1 VATTAR
7 DSLRTYNAKRDF
19 RRTPEPAGQPA
30 KRSGHR
36 FIVQKHAATRLHYDF
51 RLELDGVL
59 KSWAVTK
66 GPSLDPEVKRLA
78 VRTEDHPLSYATF
91 EGSIP
96 KGQYGGGTV
105 MLWDDGSWEPVGDPH
120 RGLERGKLHFRLRG
134 QRMKG
139 EWVLVRLKADKPGA
153 RENWLLRKIED
164 DYADAAVDLAAEHVT
179 SIKTG
184 RSLADIAA
192 GKVVRARKAAKAP
205 QAAPKFREVQLAT
218 LADVPPAGQS
228 WVHEVKYDGYRCLL
242 VKSGDRVTA
251 FTRKGN
257 DWTEP
262 FHGIAR
268 AAEAIDATSA
278 AVDGEVVALDEKG
291 MPSFSKLQNA
301 IKGGGEL
308 MFFAFDLLEL
318 DGTDLTHLPLLD
330 RKAKLK
336 PLITGVG
343 EPLLYSDH
351 IHGDGE
357 QVLSTICK
365 FGGEGIVSKRADGK
379 YIGKRSTSWLKIK
392 CTKRQE
398 FVIGGW
404 SRSDKGRGFASLL
417 LGTYEDGKLRYA
429 GRVGTG
435 FDMATIDK
443 LSARMAPLATDKPAF
458 DKLTADARR
467 GAQWVK
473 PELVAEVAFGEI
485 TPEGLLRHPSFVAL
499 REDKPAREVG
509 LDRPIATDGGLM
521 RAGVAISNPD
531 RVMFPEVQVTKREL
545 IDYYESVADAMLPH
559 VAGRPLS
566 LVRCPQGRGKECFF
580 QKHDSGIFP
589 AGVRQVRIDEAKG
602 KTQPY
607 VYIDDLQG
615 LIACL
620 QMGTLEFHIWGSRI
634 DHLERPDRLVIDLD
648 PDPSVGFAEVKRAAS
663 EVKARLAGH
672 GLATSWPM
680 VTGGKGLHVVAPLTP
695 SHDWEAVK
703 AFAKA
708 FAEAMAGERP
718 DRFTAKMSKAGRA
731 GRIFVDY
738 LRNQRGATA
747 IAPFST
753 RARPGAPIAVPV
765 GWRQLAD
772 VDGPAWTTSNARHVA
787 RQARYAKLTAN
798 QQIPG

>member
-1 VATTAR
+1 MATSAR
-7 DSLRTYNAKRDF
+7 ASLSSYNAKRDF
-19 RRTPEPAGQPA
+19 RRTPEPVGTAA
-30 KRSGHR
+30 KRGGHR

-59 KSWAVTK
+59 KSWAITK
-66 GPSLDPEVKRLA
+66 GPCLDPEVKRLA

-96 KGQYGGGTV
+96 LGQYGGGTV
-105 MLWDDGSWEPVGDPH
+105 LLWDDGRWEPIGDPH
-120 RGLERGKLHFRLRG
+120 AGLERGKLHFRLRG
-134 QRMKG
+134 QRMRG
-139 EWVLVRLKADKPGA
+139 EWLLLRLKPDKSGA
-153 RENWLLRKIED
+153 RENWLLRKVD
-164 DYADAAVDLAAEHVT
+164 DGYADPDTDLTGENVT

-184 RSLADIAA
+184 RTLADIAA
-192 GKVVRARKAAKAP
+192 GKAVRARKGPA
-205 QAAPKFREVQLAT
+205 AAPEFRDVQLAT
-218 LADVPPAGQS
+218 LADVPPAGND
-228 WVHEVKYDGYRCLL
+228 WVHEVKYDGYRCLV
-242 VKSGDRVTA
+242 VKSGDRVAA

-257 DWTEP
+257 DWTEQ
-262 FHGIAR
+262 FAAIAD
-268 AAEAIDATSA
+268 AARAIDAKSA
-278 AVDGEVVALDEKG
+278 AIDGEVVALDDKG

-301 IKGGGEL
+301 IKGGGDL

-336 PLITGVG
+336 PLIAAVG

-351 IHGDGE
+351 IQGDGE
-357 QVLSTICK
+357 QVLNTICK

-379 YIGKRSTSWLKIK
+379 YLGKRSSSWLKIK
-392 CTKRQE
+392 CTRRQE

-404 SRSDKGRGFASLL
+404 SHSDKGRGFASLL
-417 LGTYEDGKLRYA
+417 LGTYEGGKLRYA

-435 FDMATIDK
+435 FDMATIAELTD
-443 LSARMAPLATDKPAF
+443 RMARLASPKPAF
-458 DKLTADARR
+458 DKLTSDARR
-467 GAQWVK
+467 GAHWIK
-473 PELVAEVAFGEI
+473 PKLVAEVAYGEI
-485 TPEGLLRHPSFVAL
+485 TPDGLLRHASFIGL
-499 REDKPAREVG
+499 RSDKPAREVG
-509 LDRPIATDGGLM
+509 LDRAIATDGALV
-521 RAGVAISNPD
+521 RASVAITNPE

-545 IDYYESVADAMLPH
+545 IDYYEGVAEAMLTH

-607 VYIDDLQG
+607 IYIEDLQG

-634 DHLERPDRLVIDLD
+634 DHLELPDRLVIDLD
-648 PDPSVGFAEVKRAAS
+648 PDPSVGFAEVRRAAV
-663 EVKARLAGH
+663 EVKARLESL
-672 GLATSWPM
+672 GLQSWPM
-680 VTGGKGLHVVAPLTP
+680 LTGGKGLHVVAPLAP
-695 SHDWEAVK
+695 HHDWEAVK
-703 AFAKA
+703 SFARA
-708 FAEAMAGERP
+708 FAEAMAGEHP
-718 DRFTAKMSKAGRA
+718 GRFTSKMSKAGRQ
-731 GRIFVDY
+731 GRIFVDW

-765 GWRQLAD
+765 GWRQLND
-772 VDGPAWTTSNARHVA
+772 IDGPAWTASNARHIA
-787 RQARYAKLTAN
+787 RQARHAMLATKQRL
-798 QQIPG
+798 PD